1 MAQVFTP
8 GRFLGLPGVENS
20 FNFNGVR
27 DNPAKHFIVPLLAAV
42 VIYIIAYGGIEH
54 LRNRKG
60 PWQVTFTRA
69 EGAGFPAL
77 LINQPTL
84 QIINVHLVFTN
95 QPQFTNPP
103 SHLSFQRPKP
113 VPYDLPFG
121 RCIFMDTTFL
131 PGTVTMQIFGHEL
144 ELLPRVLII
153 DHEEHAWRSGD
164 TIAVGSVTN
173 SVSRSSN

>member
-1 MAQVFTP
+1 MK
-8 GRFLGLPGVENS
+8 S
-20 FNFNGVR
+20 
-27 DNPAKHFIVPLLAAV
+27 DNLFRHLAIPFGIAV
-42 VIYIIAYGGIEH
+42 LVYVIFYFGIEH
-54 LRNRKG
+54 RRTQKG

-84 QIINVHLVFTN
+84 QITNVHLVFTN
-95 QPQFTNPP
+95 QPQFTNPS

>member
-1 MAQVFTP
+1 
-8 GRFLGLPGVENS
+8 
-20 FNFNGVR
+20 VR

-103 SHLSFQRPKP
+103 SHLSFQRPKL